1 MNIPTELIEEMK
13 QNRVIL
19 FVGAGISENLGRA
32 PWGKLIDQM
41 AIELGYDR
49 NVFRSMGNYLE
60 LAEFYKIR
68 KKSIKALKEW
78 MDVNWHNS
86 KIKIEDSNVHKL
98 IIDLNFPI
106 IYTTNYDRWLEN
118 AFDYYNKKYTK
129 IVGIDDLVNLKN
141 GVTQII
147 KFHGDLEDES
157 SIVLTESSYFE
168 RLSFESCLDIK
179 LRGDILGKAVLFIGY
194 SLSDINIRY
203 LLFKLN
209 KLWKEA
215 KVEKYRPKSYI
226 LLLNR
231 NSVQQEIL
239 ENRGINTIISNTN
252 DKEKGMENFL
262 SELAEKVIKK

>member
-32 PWGKLIDQM
+32 PWGKLIDEM

-49 NVFRSMGNYLE
+49 EVFRSMGNYLE

-68 KKSIKALKEW
+68 KKSIKPLKKW

-86 KIKIEDSNVHKL
+86 KIKIQNSNVHKL

-118 AFDYYNKKYTK
+118 AFDYYHKKYTK
-129 IVGIDDLVNLKN
+129 IVGIDDLVNLKD
-141 GVTQII
+141 GVTQIV

-179 LRGDILGKAVLFIGY
+179 LRGDILGKTVLFIGY

-239 ENRGINTIISNTN
+239 ENRGINTIISNTS

-262 SELAEKVIKK
+262 GKLAEKVIKK